1 MSRVTISDVA
11 KTLAAIDAEVQR
23 LDLEIEQDAI
33 RIQVM
38 QEARAAK
45 AETVRN
51 LLRKAKAIAVNFTR
65 SGK

>member
-1 MSRVTISDVA
+1 MSRVVISDVA
-11 KTLAAIDAEVQR
+11 RSLLAIDEEVRR

-45 AETVRN
+45 AETVRK
-51 LLRKAKAIAVNFTR
+51 LIQKAKTIMRAGA
-65 SGK
+65 K

>member
-1 MSRVTISDVA
+1 MSRVVISDVA
-11 KTLAAIDAEVQR
+11 RALLAIEEEVKR

-45 AETVRN
+45 AEIVRK
-51 LLRKAKAIAVNFTR
+51 LIQKAKIVMRTGGR
-65 SGK
+65 